1 LTKVWNE
8 SMQEA
13 IEKHRHNHILH
24 HALSRK
30 SMPQDLWLSVGNMS
44 ECVVTSVLNMR
55 SNFDEPALLQ

>member
-1 LTKVWNE
+1 
-8 SMQEA
+8 MQEG

-30 SMPQDLWLSVGNMS
+30 SMPQVLWLSVGNVS